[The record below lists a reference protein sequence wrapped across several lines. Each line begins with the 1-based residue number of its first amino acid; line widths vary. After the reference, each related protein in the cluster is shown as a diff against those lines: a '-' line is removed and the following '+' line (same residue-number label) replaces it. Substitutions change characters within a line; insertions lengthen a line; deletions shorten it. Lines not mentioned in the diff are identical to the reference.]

1 MQYCGFVVGDCKKFS
16 PICHRDRNAIIFGN
30 AGVNVPIIFEKGHG
44 KHKYGACIFD
54 DNNDENDEEDKNDY
68 SKFDEEEEDMDM
80 RMVRHGEGVRP
91 RSLEAYRQRQMFLH
105 SYKFTRRKSP
115 SERVHMHVRKVR
127 LAWATCRHFYRKLQA
142 KLKFLSDYI
151 NFHRSS
157 FFIVSK
163 QMRPSLIL

>member
-1 MQYCGFVVGDCKKFS
+1 MQYCGFVVRDCKRFS
-16 PICHRDRNAIIFGN
+16 PICHCDRNAILFGN
-30 AGVNVPIIFEKGHG
+30 AGVNVPIIFENGHG
-44 KHKYGACIFD
+44 KHKYGACSFD
-54 DNNDENDEEDKNDY
+54 DNSDEEYKNDY
-68 SKFDEEEEDMDM
+68 SKFDDDEEEDMDM

-91 RSLEAYRQRQMFLH
+91 CSLEAYRQRQMFLH

-127 LAWATCRHFYRKLQA
+127 LAWATCRLFYRKLQA
-142 KLKFLSDYI
+142 KLKSLSDYI